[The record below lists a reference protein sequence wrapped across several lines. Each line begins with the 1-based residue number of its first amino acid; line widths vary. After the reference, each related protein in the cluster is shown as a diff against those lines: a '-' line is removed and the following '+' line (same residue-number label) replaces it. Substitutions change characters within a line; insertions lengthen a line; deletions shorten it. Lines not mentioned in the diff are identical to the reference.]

1 MPAQVKETKA
11 IYRRAGA
18 PPHASSALFGLQSR
32 RDFLSTAA
40 SVVLISRIP
49 VATIGEERPIKISSP
64 NKSIT
69 FQLLRD
75 PKQLTYQVTLK
86 RQPVLGNS
94 RLGIVVDGVELT
106 QGVKI
111 KQVDTY
117 RVREKYPV
125 LGVHSEAVNHA
136 NGARIS
142 ATHLASNTD
151 FTVDIRV
158 FDDGVAFRIIVPG
171 EGNRVPDE
179 ATSFSLPAGS
189 VVWFH
194 DFEGHYEGVH
204 VKKQIASVKEG
215 EWAAPP
221 VTFKLPNGSGYAAI
235 TEAALINFAGMG
247 LQANGENGFAARLG
261 HALPVSYPFRLRYG
275 TQEGERLKQPA
286 SVSGTIKTPWRVIIV
301 GSDLDTLVNSD
312 IVQNVSPSPDA
323 RLFPAGPLTD
333 WIKPGR
339 AVWKFLDGG
348 ENTLASMKE
357 FSRLA
362 GQLGFE
368 YNIVEG
374 FWQRWTEA
382 DMRELTDYSRQ
393 FNVGVWF
400 WKHRR
405 DLGTAQAREKFFELC
420 RRVGV
425 VGAKIDFLD
434 HEAKE
439 VIDLYQALLKDAAEH
454 KIMVDFH
461 GANKPAGEARTWPNE
476 MTREGIYGMEH
487 RSMPAWSTHNTTLPF
502 TRFLAGHADFT
513 PVHFGERRKETSWAH
528 QIATAAAFN
537 SPVLI
542 FAAHPKALLEN
553 PAVEMIKSIPSVWDE
568 TRVLPP
574 SEIGELAMFAR
585 RKGSHWFLV
594 ILNGPTERRIKVPLS
609 FLNRG
614 RYTAL
619 TVADDLENA
628 AAVKLQRSDVG
639 KGDFLD
645 LELRAGG
652 GFIGRFTG

>member
-1 MPAQVKETKA
+1 MKNETEDIK
-11 IYRRAGA
+11 
-18 PPHASSALFGLQSR
+18 FSR

-40 SVVLISRIP
+40 SVVLISQIP
-49 VATIGEERPIKISSP
+49 LPTIDEERPIKISSP
-64 NKSIT
+64 DRNVT
-69 FQLLRD
+69 FELLGD
-75 PKQLTYQVTLK
+75 SKQLNYRVSLK
-86 RQPVLGNS
+86 QRLVLANS
-94 RLGIVVDGVELT
+94 RLGISVDGVELT
-106 QGVKI
+106 RDVRI
-111 KQVDTY
+111 KQVETY
-117 RVREKYPV
+117 RVREKYPM
-125 LGVHSEAVNHA
+125 LGLHSEAVNHA

-142 ATHLASNTD
+142 ATHLASKTD

-171 EGNRVPDE
+171 DGNRVPDE
-179 ATSFSLPAGS
+179 ATTFSLPSGS
-189 VVWFH
+189 AVWFH

-204 VKKQIASVKEG
+204 TKKEIASIREG

-221 VTFKLPNGSGYAAI
+221 VTIKLPNGSGYAAI
-235 TEAALINFAGMG
+235 TEAALINYAGMG

-275 TQEGERLKQPA
+275 VQEGDRLKQPA
-286 SVSGTIKTPWRVIIV
+286 TVTGTITTPWRVILV
-301 GSDLDTLVNSD
+301 GSDLDSLVNSD
-312 IVQNVSPSPDA
+312 VIQNLSPPPDT
-323 RLFPAGPLTD
+323 RLFSAGPLTD

-368 YNIVEG
+368 YNVVEG
-374 FWQRWTEA
+374 FWQRWTEV

-405 DLGTAQAREKFFELC
+405 DLGTPEARASFFGLC

-425 VGAKIDFLD
+425 VGAKIDFMD

-439 VIDLYQALLKDAAEH
+439 VVDLYQALLRDAAAH

-461 GANKPAGEARTWPNE
+461 GANKPTGESRTWPNE

-513 PVHFGERRKETSWAH
+513 PVLFGERRKETSWAH

-542 FAAHPKALLEN
+542 FGAHPKSLLEN
-553 PAVEMIKSIPSVWDE
+553 PAAEMIKSIPSVWDE
-568 TRVLPP
+568 THVLPR

-585 RKGSHWFLV
+585 RKGSIWFLV
-594 ILNGPTERRIKVPLS
+594 VLNGPNEKRLTMPFS
-609 FLNRG
+609 FLTRG
-614 RYTAL
+614 KYAAF
-619 TVADDLENA
+619 TVADDLDNA
-628 AAVKLQRSDVG
+628 AAVKLQRSNVTKSDSVE
-639 KGDFLD
+639 LV
-645 LELRAGG
+645 LRAGG
-652 GFIGRFTG
+652 GFIARFTPA

>member
-1 MPAQVKETKA
+1 MPLKTKKSKEECVAKPRHLCA
-11 IYRRAGA
+11 
-18 PPHASSALFGLQSR
+18 FQSR

-40 SVVLISRIP
+40 SAVLISQISL
-49 VATIGEERPIKISSP
+49 ATIGEERPINVTSP
-64 NKSIT
+64 NGNVT
-69 FQLLRD
+69 FELLRD
-75 PKQLTYQVTLK
+75 PKELTYRVALK
-86 RQPVLGNS
+86 RQPVLTNS
-94 RLGIVVDGVELT
+94 NVGITVDGVELT
-106 QGVKI
+106 RDVKI
-111 KQVDTY
+111 NRVDTY

-136 NGARIS
+136 NGAKVS
-142 ATHLASNTD
+142 VTHLATKTD
-151 FTVDIRV
+151 FTVDVRV

-179 ATSFSLPAGS
+179 ATTFSLPSGS
-189 VVWFH
+189 AVWFH

-204 VKKQIASVKEG
+204 AKKEISSIKQG

-221 VTFKLPNGSGYAAI
+221 VTVKLPNGSGYAAI
-235 TEAALINFAGMG
+235 TEAALINYAGMG

-261 HALPVSYPFRLRYG
+261 HALPVSYPFRLRFG
-275 TQEGERLKQPA
+275 AQEGERLKQPA
-286 SVSGTIKTPWRVIIV
+286 SVTGAITTPWRVILV
-301 GSDLDTLVNSD
+301 GGALDSLVNSD
-312 IVQNVSPSPDA
+312 VIQNVSPPPDT

-368 YNIVEG
+368 YNVVEG

-405 DLGTAQAREKFFELC
+405 DLGTPETRDNFFSLC

-439 VIDLYQALLKDAAEH
+439 VIDLYQALLKDAAAH

-487 RSMPAWSTHNTTLPF
+487 RSMPAWATHDTTLPF

-542 FAAHPKALLEN
+542 FAAHPKSLLEN
-553 PAVEMIKSIPSVWDE
+553 PAVEMIRSIPSVWDE

-574 SEIGELAMFAR
+574 SEIGELAIFAR
-585 RKGSHWFLV
+585 RKGALWFLV
-594 ILNGPTERRIKVPLS
+594 VLNGSNERRVKVPLS

-614 RYTAL
+614 KYAAF
-619 TVADDLENA
+619 TVGDNLENA
-628 AAVKLQRSDVG
+628 AAVKLQSSELAKV
-639 KGDFLD
+639 DFLD
-645 LELRAGG
+645 LALRAGG
-652 GFIGRFTG
+652 GFVARFTPS